1 MLSYLQDCILVAG
14 TLIGAFLFMAILNR
28 LWPREKRRSHND
40 LIGWQLSILGT
51 TYAVILGFMLYTVWT
66 NYGAA
71 DLNVDLEAN
80 ALVNIYGLADGLP
93 NPQREEMKTLVRSY
107 AETAVDQDWPRML
120 EAEEPE
126 GTVQINADMWKTLM
140 SVRSASPTEITA
152 EDHALYELSALTEH
166 RRTRV
171 LQNASRLPGVLW
183 WVLGAGG
190 TLTILSSCM
199 FGAESVKLHALQV
212 FAFALLISLC
222 LVAVADIN
230 RPFQG
235 EVHVDDFAFRRA
247 QLNMQQ
253 R

>member
-1 MLSYLQDCILVAG
+1 MLTYFQDCVLVAG
-14 TLIGAFLFMAILNR
+14 TVLGAFLFMAILNR
-28 LWPREKRRSHND
+28 LWPWEKRRSHND
-40 LIGWQLSILGT
+40 LIGWQLSVLGT

-66 NYGAA
+66 SFGAA

-80 ALVNIYGLADGLP
+80 ALVNIYSLADGLP
-93 NPQREEMKTLVRSY
+93 DPQREEMKTLARSY
-107 AETAVDQDWPRML
+107 AEMAVARDWPQML
-120 EAEEPE
+120 VAEEPQ
-126 GTVQINADMWKTLM
+126 GTIQINAGMWKTLM
-140 SVRSASPTEITA
+140 SVKSASPNEITA

-166 RRTRV
+166 RRTRL

-190 TLTILSSCM
+190 ILTILSSCM
-199 FGAESVKLHALQV
+199 FGSESVKLHALQV
-212 FAFALLISLC
+212 FAFSLLISLC

-235 EVHVDDFAFRRA
+235 EVHVGDYAFRRA
-247 QLNMQQ
+247 QQNMLE